1 MKTSPKVNLSLETE
15 EIEITPQM
23 RRAGVMVLLQYE
35 DSGVGLE
42 EQVGQVFLA
51 MLKARVK
58 EARME
63 EQL

>member
-1 MKTSPKVNLSLETE
+1 MSDRAAPTGKAPETE

-42 EQVGQVFLA
+42 EQAGQVFLA

-58 EARME
+58 EARMGE
-63 EQL
+63 